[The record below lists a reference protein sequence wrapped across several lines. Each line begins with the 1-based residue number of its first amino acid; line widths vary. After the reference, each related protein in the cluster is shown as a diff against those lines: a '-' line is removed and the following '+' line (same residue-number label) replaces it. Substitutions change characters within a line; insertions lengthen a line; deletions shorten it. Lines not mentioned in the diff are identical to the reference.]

1 MYPYTA
7 FLFIDRKLLSIYYYP
22 NVLRGAYNLPFTA
35 GSLYLRFADAGS
47 KGQICV
53 IADYF
58 PV

>member
-7 FLFIDRKLLSIYYYP
+7 FLFIDRKLLSIYFYP

-47 KGQICV
+47 KRQICV
-53 IADYF
+53 LADYF